1 MPFRIGIITKRDDV
15 IIIIVTLIVIIKLI
29 KEDIKQVTMEQK
41 VKREKESFS
50 E

>member
-1 MPFRIGIITKRDDV
+1 MPFRIGITTKRGDV
-15 IIIIVTLIVIIKLI
+15 IIIIVIIKLI

-41 VKREKESFS
+41 AKRERESFS

>member
-1 MPFRIGIITKRDDV
+1 MPFRIGITTKRGDV
-15 IIIIVTLIVIIKLI
+15 IIIIVALIVIIKLI

>member
-1 MPFRIGIITKRDDV
+1 MPFRIGIKTKRGDV

-41 VKREKESFS
+41 VKRERESFS